1 MTTTPV
7 EIRHLRPAR
16 ALLGYK
22 RDEVDDALER
32 IAQSFEGVW
41 RERGELSDQVERL
54 EAEVARLR
62 ETEELLKNT
71 LVAAERAAA
80 ETRER
85 ATQEAG
91 LILAEAHA
99 EARSVTRAAQA
110 ERGHLLAEIG
120 RLRALLEAALG
131 LTRDAEA
138 TEPPAYE
145 QTGDEEAK
153 GVEAYPPGW
162 PRLEETADVT
172 PLPRDESRHRRT
184 A

>member
-7 EIRHLRPAR
+7 ELRHLRPAR

-22 RDEVDDALER
+22 REEVDEALER
-32 IAQSFEGVW
+32 VAQSFEEVW
-41 RERGELSDQVERL
+41 RERGELSDEVERL
-54 EAEVARLR
+54 DAEVARLR
-62 ETEELLKNT
+62 ETEELLRNT

-85 ATQEAG
+85 ATREAE
-91 LILAEAHA
+91 LIVGEAQA
-99 EARSVTRAAQA
+99 EARAVTRAAQA
-110 ERGHLLAEIG
+110 ERERLLVEIG

-131 LTRDAEA
+131 LTRDAEEA
-138 TEPPAYE
+138 VPESPAPAA
-145 QTGDEEAK
+145 DEENENA
-153 GVEAYPPGW
+153 EAYPPGW

-172 PLPRDESRHRRT
+172 PFSRDDSRRRRT

>member
-22 RDEVDDALER
+22 RDEVDEALER
-32 IAQSFEGVW
+32 IARSFEEVW

-62 ETEELLKNT
+62 EAEELLRNT

-85 ATQEAG
+85 ATQEAE
-91 LILAEAHA
+91 LIVGEAHA

-110 ERGHLLAEIG
+110 ERQRLLVEIG

-131 LTRDAEA
+131 LTREVEA
-138 TEPPAYE
+138 TEPEHE
-145 QTGDEEAK
+145 QGGEQAQQ
-153 GVEAYPPGW
+153 GGEAYPAGW

-172 PLPRDESRHRRT
+172 PLPRDESRQRRT

>member
-16 ALLGYK
+16 ALLGYR
-22 RDEVDDALER
+22 RDEVDEALEG
-32 IAQSFEGVW
+32 IAKSFEEVW
-41 RERGELSDQVERL
+41 RDRGELSDQVERL
-54 EAEVARLR
+54 EDEVARLR
-62 ETEELLKNT
+62 ESEELLKNT

-91 LILAEAHA
+91 LIVSEAHA
-99 EARSVTRAAQA
+99 EARFVTRAAQA
-110 ERGHLLAEIG
+110 ERERLLAEIG

-131 LTRDAEA
+131 LTRDAEEA
-138 TEPPAYE
+138 SPPQSQHDDVEPC
-145 QTGDEEAK
+145 
-153 GVEAYPPGW
+153 GW
-162 PRLEETADVT
+162 PKLEETGDVT
-172 PLPRDESRHRRT
+172 PLPRDEARHRRT